1 MTLRNAVFQV
11 HWFLGITAGIVL
23 ALVGMT
29 GAVLSFEDEL
39 LEALNPG
46 VYSVEPGGREALAP
60 AALLERVALHRP
72 GEAIA
77 SLELSADPRDASVVG
92 FAPRDGERRGERRHV
107 DPYDGALLPE
117 PRYQGFFRTTMQLHR
132 WLAVDDIG
140 KQVVGAST
148 VVLVFFCLSGL
159 YLRWPRRLGSLRTW
173 LALDWQRKGR
183 NFLRHLHTIVGT
195 WVLLAYLVMALTG
208 LWWSYGWY
216 REAVNAWA
224 ASGEPARPAASAQ
237 GGGIPASRGPP
248 PPVDIAVAWQ
258 AFDAVVPEW
267 STATLSIPAD
277 GDPVSFRY
285 LDADPSHER
294 ARNTLDLDR
303 WTLAPV
309 EHERYD
315 GGSLRRKI
323 GSSMFALHRGSFFG
337 TAGVVAF
344 MVASLLMP
352 LFTISGWMLYLD
364 RRRRKRA
371 AMDEARSG

>member
-23 ALVGMT
+23 ALVGVT

-46 VYSVEPGGREALAP
+46 VYSVEPSGREALAP

-248 PPVDIAVAWQ
+248 PPVDIAA
-258 AFDAVVPEW
+258 AGRR
-267 STATLSIPAD
+267 STPSCPSGAPRRCRSRRTETPCPSAIWTPTRRTSVRAT
-277 GDPVSFRY
+277 
-285 LDADPSHER
+285 PS
-294 ARNTLDLDR
+294 T
-303 WTLAPV
+303 W
-309 EHERYD
+309 
-315 GGSLRRKI
+315 
-323 GSSMFALHRGSFFG
+323 
-337 TAGVVAF
+337 TAGRWLPSSTSV
-344 MVASLLMP
+344 
-352 LFTISGWMLYLD
+352 TT
-364 RRRRKRA
+364 A
-371 AMDEARSG
+371 AACGGRSGAACSRCTAAASSARPASWPSWWPAC